1 MRKLLVID
9 DNLGFL
15 GFLTSA
21 LEKYFEVYTATGV
34 KDALRLLEHQKV
46 EAICSDYNMRD
57 GTGLDLLEEIRQK
70 GYAISYG
77 ETIEGACGIAAPIF
91 DQDGIIASL
100 MIYLPVYRLN
110 DQTRASHLKHLLE
123 ASEQI
128 SKCFSIGKEFREKFG
143 KE

>member
-46 EAICSDYNMRD
+46 EAICSDYNMQD

-70 GYAISYG
+70 GI
-77 ETIEGACGIAAPIF
+77 TVPF
-91 DQDGIIASL
+91 LL
-100 MIYLPVYRLN
+100 MSG
-110 DQTRASHLKHLLE
+110 DDDCLLE
-123 ASEQI
+123 QKAKRCGGVFC
-128 SKCFSIGKEFREKFG
+128 SKVDYDLIEKIKSIDSH
-143 KE
+143 

>member
-70 GYAISYG
+70 GITVPFLLMSGDDDCLIQQKTKLCGGVFGSKTDYDLIEKIKALINT
-77 ETIEGACGIAAPIF
+77 ET
-91 DQDGIIASL
+91 
-100 MIYLPVYRLN
+100 
-110 DQTRASHLKHLLE
+110 
-123 ASEQI
+123 
-128 SKCFSIGKEFREKFG
+128 
-143 KE
+143 

>member
-70 GYAISYG
+70 GI
-77 ETIEGACGIAAPIF
+77 TVPF
-91 DQDGIIASL
+91 LL
-100 MIYLPVYRLN
+100 MSG
-110 DQTRASHLKHLLE
+110 DDDCLLE
-123 ASEQI
+123 QKTKLCRGVFC
-128 SKCFSIGKEFREKFG
+128 SKADYDLIEKI
-143 KE
+143 KALINTET

>member
-46 EAICSDYNMRD
+46 EAICSDYNMREILKTAVM
-57 GTGLDLLEEIRQK
+57 GYTVFSWLDILANSPANE
-70 GYAISYG
+70 
-77 ETIEGACGIAAPIF
+77 
-91 DQDGIIASL
+91 
-100 MIYLPVYRLN
+100 
-110 DQTRASHLKHLLE
+110 
-123 ASEQI
+123 
-128 SKCFSIGKEFREKFG
+128 
-143 KE
+143 